1 MQIIDNYRSVLDGV
15 SDVIFVF
22 DAHTGAIVDVNNAV
36 AEMYGYTREEAKQV
50 DIGTL
55 SAGQY
60 PYNYQGAMERIRRAE
75 GGAIPLFE
83 WLARD
88 RSGRTFWVEMNL
100 KRSAIDGVAR
110 IVAVVRDIAG
120 RRRTGERLALQY
132 TVTRILTEAST
143 LTEATPM
150 ILRSV
155 CEHVGWDH
163 GEVWF
168 IDPDIA
174 AMRPGGVWHVFPEH
188 LARFSAIS
196 GNMTFSQGAGLPGRV
211 WAEGRPVWITDL
223 AEAPYFLRA
232 HAATA
237 AGLRA
242 AFAFPIRS
250 AGGMLGAMAFF
261 SREIQTPDKELIEM
275 FDALGSQIGD
285 FIKRKNAE
293 EEMKRYAAELEK
305 SNEELNSFASV
316 ASHDLQEPL
325 RMISGFAELLES
337 RYKGK
342 LDKKADDF
350 IHYINDGATRMQQ
363 LILDLLA
370 LSRVTSAGGKF
381 VSVDANKALEKAL
394 VNLKTAID
402 ESNAMITAGSLPVVI
417 ADESQ
422 LTRLLQNLVGNAVK
436 YRGSGKPEVQ
446 IAAEHIDDIS
456 RNDAG
461 RPRRPGWLFYIKD
474 NGIGIEQKYFERIF
488 QAFERLHSRKEY
500 PGTGMGL
507 AICKKI
513 VERHGGSIW
522 VSSEPGI
529 GSTFYFT
536 IPDGVPEK
544 NAENES

>member
-1 MQIIDNYRSVLDGV
+1 MQITVNNHRSVFDDV
-15 SDVIFVF
+15 CDVIFVF
-22 DAHTGAIVDVNNAV
+22 DTNTGAVIDVNNAV
-36 AEMYGYTREEAKQV
+36 SEMYGYTPEEAKQV
-50 DIGTL
+50 DIGAL

-60 PYNYQGAMERIRRAE
+60 PYNYQGAMERIRRAGSGE
-75 GGAIPLFE
+75 TPLFE

-100 KRSAIDGVAR
+100 KRTAIDGVGR

-120 RRRTGERLALQY
+120 RRRTEQRLALQY
-132 TVTRILTEAST
+132 TVARILTEAAT
-143 LTEATPM
+143 LAEATPM
-150 ILRSV
+150 MLRAI

-168 IDPDIA
+168 IDAEVDA
-174 AMRPGGVWHVFPEH
+174 LRLGGVWHVFPEH
-188 LARFSAIS
+188 FAEFSAIS
-196 GNMTFSQGAGLPGRV
+196 GNMTFLRGAGLPGRV
-211 WAEGRPVWITDL
+211 WAEGRPVWITNL
-223 AEAPYFLRA
+223 AEADYFLRT

-250 AGGMLGAMAFF
+250 AGSVLGAMAFF
-261 SREIQTPDKELIEM
+261 SREVQAPDKELLEM

-285 FIKRKNAE
+285 FIRRKKAE
-293 EEMKRYAAELEK
+293 EEMRRYASELEK
-305 SNEELNSFASV
+305 SNEQLNMFAAV

-325 RMISGFAELLES
+325 RMITGFAQLLEH

-342 LDKKADDF
+342 LDKKADEF
-350 IHYINDGATRMQQ
+350 LHFINDGATRMQQ
-363 LILDLLA
+363 LILDLLT

-381 VSVDANKALEKAL
+381 ISLDSNKALETAL
-394 VNLKTAID
+394 TNLKTAVE
-402 ESNAMITAGSLPVVI
+402 ESGAVITAGGLPVVT
-417 ADESQ
+417 ADEAQ
-422 LTRLLQNLVGNAVK
+422 LARLLQNLVGNAVK
-436 YRGSGKPEVQ
+436 YRGGKTPEILV
-446 IAAEHIDDIS
+446 AAEHIGDIS
-456 RNDAG
+456 RGAG
-461 RPRRPGWLFYIKD
+461 KPHRPGWLFSVKD
-474 NGIGIEQKYFERIF
+474 NGIGIERRHFDRIF
-488 QAFERLHSRKEY
+488 QAFERLHSRQEY

-522 VSSEPGI
+522 VSSEPGT

-544 NAENES
+544 TGAA